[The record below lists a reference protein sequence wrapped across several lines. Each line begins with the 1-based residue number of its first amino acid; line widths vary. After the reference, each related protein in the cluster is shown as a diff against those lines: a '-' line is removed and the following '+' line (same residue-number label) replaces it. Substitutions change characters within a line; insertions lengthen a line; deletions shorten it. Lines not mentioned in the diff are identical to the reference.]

1 MSLYDPIAVE
11 YDAHAQTGVYNRL
24 YDEPTVLELLGDIAG
39 LRVLD
44 AGCGSGL
51 YAERL
56 LERGAKV
63 VGVDASAELLA
74 LAAGRLGTRAQLHHQ
89 DLSQPLTWAGN
100 ASFDR
105 VVMALVLHYLDD
117 PVPALR
123 EMHRVLADD
132 GHLVISTHH
141 PALDW
146 QRLGGSYFTDEMYQ
160 EQWSSGWTMRYP
172 RRPLHS
178 MTDEF
183 AEAGFLIDRIAEHRP
198 VPEMAEA
205 DPRNYE
211 KLSTTPAFIA
221 FRLIKRPADGR

>member
-1 MSLYDPIAVE
+1 MSLYDPFAAE

-24 YDEPTVLELLGDIAG
+24 YDEPTVLDLLGDVAG

-56 LERGAKV
+56 VERGADV
-63 VGVDASAELLA
+63 VGLDASAALLA
-74 LAAGRLGTRAQLHHQ
+74 LAAERLGPQAELHHQ
-89 DLSQPLTWAGN
+89 DLAEPLTWARD
-100 ASFDR
+100 ASVDR
-105 VVMALVLHYLDD
+105 VMMALVLHYLDD
-117 PVPALR
+117 PLPALR
-123 EMHRVLADD
+123 ELHRVLVDD

-160 EQWSSGWTMRYP
+160 EQWSSGWTMRYR
-172 RRPLHS
+172 RRPLQS

-198 VPEMAEA
+198 VAEMARV
-205 DPRNYE
+205 DPRNYD

-221 FRLIKRPADGR
+221 FRLIKRPAAGR